1 MPNPAAGM
9 TRRGVALGLAA
20 AGTGVVAAAAGSRG
34 TRGNEE
40 GADGAAATVSRSR
53 SAAEAA
59 RLTGYFPNVTLT
71 SHHGSKVRFYDDLVR
86 GKALVATV
94 MYTTCAGVCP
104 KTIANLIQVK
114 EALGA
119 RAGRDVFFYALTL
132 LPVTDSPAVLA
143 AYAERVG
150 AGPGFTFLTG
160 AREDITLVRRRLG
173 LFDRDPVADADRASH
188 GAVAVCGNEPLGRW
202 CHVLAL
208 GRPERILRTLSWV
221 APTRHDA
228 PRPRVGHT
236 GSASSPS

>member
-1 MPNPAAGM
+1 MDHRADGF
-9 TRRGVALGLAA
+9 TRRRLALGLAA
-20 AGTGVVAAAAGSRG
+20 TA
-34 TRGNEE
+34 
-40 GADGAAATVSRSR
+40 GAAALAVPALLGGTRAPEESGRPP
-53 SAAEAA
+53 AATFGQPGSPEEAA
-59 RLTGYFPNVTLT
+59 RLVGYFPNVPLT
-71 SHHGSKVRFYDDLVR
+71 THQGTKVRFYDDLVR
-86 GKALVATV
+86 GKVVVATV
-94 MYTTCAGVCP
+94 MYTVCTGVCP

-114 EALGA
+114 EALGV

-132 LPVTDSPAVLA
+132 LPAIDSPAVLA

-202 CHVLAL
+202 RHVLAL

-221 APTRHDA
+221 APPPTP
-228 PRPRVGHT
+228 PRGR
-236 GSASSPS
+236 A